1 MSDAEPADLSTGPID
16 TRARGRLLLSNS
28 TIAFVLA
35 ALINIATHEFAH
47 AIAGLLLGQT
57 PTVYAA
63 QVTYAESGSVS
74 TQMITA
80 AAGPLFSLGLG
91 IIICNFGQA
100 LGRGFGRL
108 FSMWLGLIA
117 LQNFAG
123 YLVIAPFAR
132 EGDTGRL
139 FALLRLPGWAYVVAC
154 VLGIA
159 LTLLN
164 GRLLAGRV
172 MRYARGPHALR
183 RTVLLPWL
191 IGTTVVTV
199 AVIAA
204 QVGAGLSGSTV
215 PLIVASAVAVAI
227 FAPLFTFFYRG
238 LSPSYVRLDLKI
250 PGIPFLL
257 TLAAA
262 VAYVGLLGSGIRL

>member
-1 MSDAEPADLSTGPID
+1 MSDAEPADRTTGPID

-28 TIAFVLA
+28 TLALILA
-35 ALINIATHEFAH
+35 ALVAITSHEFAH
-47 AIAGLLLGQT
+47 AVAGLLLGQT

-63 QVTYAESGSVS
+63 SVSYAEPGSVS

-80 AAGPLFSLGLG
+80 AAGPLFSLALG
-91 IIICNFGQA
+91 IVVCNFGQS

-154 VLGIA
+154 LFGIG

-191 IGTTVVTV
+191 IGTAIVTLIVIVAQAGAVV
-199 AVIAA
+199 A
-204 QVGAGLSGSTV
+204 GASV
-215 PLIVASAVAVAI
+215 PLIIASAVAVAI
-227 FAPLFTFFYRG
+227 FAPIFTFFYRG

-250 PGIPFLL
+250 PGIPLLL
-257 TLAAA
+257 TVAAV
-262 VAYVGLLGSGIRL
+262 VAYVGLLGSGVRL